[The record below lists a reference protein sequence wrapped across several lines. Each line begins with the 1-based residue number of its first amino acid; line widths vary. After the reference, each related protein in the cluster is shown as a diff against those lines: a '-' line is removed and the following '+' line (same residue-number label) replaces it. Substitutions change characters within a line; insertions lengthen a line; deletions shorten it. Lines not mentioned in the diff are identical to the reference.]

1 MRPWRRSFNPWGPK
15 YGGKKRKMPLR
26 PLVPMLFAFIAGLLA
41 SFFSLPGDSALRI
54 VPAALFVVLLILSLL
69 VPAGAKYPLY
79 LFLFFFA
86 GSLLELSNRRSSE
99 LVALA
104 EQRARVTLEGTVLE
118 PPIFWEEAA
127 RAVVRVDRLH
137 GAEEG
142 KAAGEKIRVA
152 VYKPETALAPGDRI
166 LFPARLR
173 AFSNF
178 NNPGRYDYAMAM
190 ETRGLSCSASVT
202 EGRRIVPMG
211 KGDLGFPF
219 ELLERAR
226 KPIRKFFA
234 ERLSPGN
241 QALFQALILGEQEG
255 VRPDLRELFTVTGLG
270 HVLSVSGLHV
280 ALVAWFCF
288 ALIKRGLC
296 LSYELALRID
306 LRKTTALITCFPVIA
321 YTCLA
326 GFQVPSQRSMMMVLA
341 FLFSMILAREKDV
354 WSTLALAA
362 LVVLA
367 VDPHAIFAISFQL
380 SFLAVV
386 GIIWLAPWIF
396 SVISFKTYD
405 IRKGAL
411 YRFYVYFC
419 GLASVT
425 ISAMLFL
432 LPVTSF
438 YFHRVS
444 LVSLLANMT
453 ALPIMGVCIL
463 PLGLLAAACLPL
475 SQALADSILAVAA
488 WGLDR
493 MMDYVDYWSRFP
505 WREVQVFRPNFMEI
519 LLFYAFL
526 FCLFSLRRLRWAR
539 VGLVFVLL
547 ILAGDMA
554 FWTYRTQ
561 FNPSL
566 KITYLDVGQGNAAL
580 IQFPGSERM
589 LIDGG
594 GFPGSDFDVGE
605 MVVAPFLLRSKIRRI
620 DTLVLSHPEADHMG
634 GLLFIAD
641 HFEPKEFWYNGEK
654 PESRDFQKLT
664 DLLDAKGVRRRIPAD
679 LKDGREISGV
689 RVEIHHPL
697 KGLLSRKSN
706 DNSLVLRIS
715 HGETSFL
722 FPGDLEATG
731 EQMLVSR
738 SGSKLKSDVLLV
750 PHHGS
755 KSSCSTAFLEAV
767 SPEACIISSGKD
779 NPFGF
784 PSQEILRRLRG
795 AGCRILRVDE
805 IGAIEVTTG
814 REGFQI
820 KSFR

>member
-1 MRPWRRSFNPWGPK
+1 
-15 YGGKKRKMPLR
+15 MPLR

-69 VPAGAKYPLY
+69 VPAGAKYPLS

-142 KAAGEKIRVA
+142 KAAGEKIRVT

-178 NNPGRYDYAMAM
+178 NNPGRYDYALAM

-202 EGRRIVPMG
+202 EGRRMVPLG
-211 KGDLGFPF
+211 KGNLGFPF

-226 KPIRKFFA
+226 KPIREFFA
-234 ERLSPGN
+234 ERLSPRN

-296 LSYELALRID
+296 LSYELALRTD
-306 LRKTTALITCFPVIA
+306 LRKTAALITCFPVIA

-354 WSTLALAA
+354 WSTLALTA

-386 GIIWLAPWIF
+386 GILWLAPWIF
-396 SVISFKTYD
+396 SVISFKAYD
-405 IRKGAL
+405 IRKGVL

-432 LPVTSF
+432 LPITSF

-463 PLGLLAAACLPL
+463 PLGLLASACLPL

-505 WREVQVFRPNFMEI
+505 WPEVQVFRPNFTEI

-554 FWTYRTQ
+554 FWTYRTH

-566 KITYLDVGQGNAAL
+566 KVTYLDVGQGNAAL
-580 IQFPGSERM
+580 VQFPGSERM

-594 GFPGSDFDVGE
+594 GFPGSDFDIGE
-605 MVVAPFLLRSKIRRI
+605 MVIAPFLLRSKILRI
-620 DTLVLSHPEADHMG
+620 DTLVLTHPEADHME

-641 HFEPKEFWYNGEK
+641 HFKPKEFWHNGEELQS
-654 PESRDFQKLT
+654 PDFQKLT
-664 DLLDAKGVRRRIPAD
+664 ALLEAKGIRKRTPAD
-679 LKDGREISGV
+679 LKEGREISGAL
-689 RVEIHHPL
+689 VEILHP
-697 KGLLSRKSN
+697 GEGFLSRKSN
-706 DNSLVLRIS
+706 DNSLVMRIS
-715 HGETSFL
+715 YGGTSFL

-738 SGSKLKSDVLLV
+738 SGSKLKSDILLA

-755 KSSCSTAFLEAV
+755 KSSCSAAFLEAV

-795 AGCRILRVDE
+795 AGCRILRMDE

-814 REGFQI
+814 QEGFQI

>member
-1 MRPWRRSFNPWGPK
+1 
-15 YGGKKRKMPLR
+15 MPLR

-142 KAAGEKIRVA
+142 KAAGEKIRVT

-178 NNPGRYDYAMAM
+178 NNPGRYDYALAM

-226 KPIRKFFA
+226 KPIREFFA
-234 ERLSPGN
+234 ERLSPRN

-306 LRKTTALITCFPVIA
+306 LRKTAALITCFPVIA

-354 WSTLALAA
+354 WSTLALTA

-386 GIIWLAPWIF
+386 GILWLAPWIF
-396 SVISFKTYD
+396 SVISFKAYD
-405 IRKGAL
+405 IRKGVL

-432 LPVTSF
+432 LPITSF

-505 WREVQVFRPNFMEI
+505 WPEVQVFRPNFTEI

-526 FCLFSLRRLRWAR
+526 LCLFSLKHLRWAR
-539 VGLVFVLL
+539 VGLRCL
-547 ILAGDMA
+547 
-554 FWTYRTQ
+554 Y
-561 FNPSL
+561 
-566 KITYLDVGQGNAAL
+566 
-580 IQFPGSERM
+580 
-589 LIDGG
+589 
-594 GFPGSDFDVGE
+594 
-605 MVVAPFLLRSKIRRI
+605 
-620 DTLVLSHPEADHMG
+620 
-634 GLLFIAD
+634 
-641 HFEPKEFWYNGEK
+641 
-654 PESRDFQKLT
+654 
-664 DLLDAKGVRRRIPAD
+664 
-679 LKDGREISGV
+679 
-689 RVEIHHPL
+689 
-697 KGLLSRKSN
+697 
-706 DNSLVLRIS
+706 
-715 HGETSFL
+715 
-722 FPGDLEATG
+722 
-731 EQMLVSR
+731 
-738 SGSKLKSDVLLV
+738 
-750 PHHGS
+750 
-755 KSSCSTAFLEAV
+755 C
-767 SPEACIISSGKD
+767 
-779 NPFGF
+779 
-784 PSQEILRRLRG
+784 
-795 AGCRILRVDE
+795 
-805 IGAIEVTTG
+805 
-814 REGFQI
+814 
-820 KSFR
+820 